1 MRNAVIFSLLLS
13 SLFLAGC
20 ATSRDVITLDTSDL
34 KATTATTSNGKTVF
48 INTVVDER
56 VFEAN
61 PQEPATPSLDP
72 SESDTPDIRAH
83 AIARKRNGFGKALGD
98 ILLAPNTSIPDLV
111 TLGLTNAL
119 TEKGYT
125 VLTKKEEVT
134 ADTYLVDVKV
144 KKFWSWMNPG
154 AFAITLSTEISTD
167 MVMKN
172 GANKPLVDKNITIK
186 ESDNFQTGM
195 TENWI
200 AVMKKAVRTYS
211 AEVSKNL

>member
-1 MRNAVIFSLLLS
+1 M
-13 SLFLAGC
+13 
-20 ATSRDVITLDTSDL
+20 
-34 KATTATTSNGKTVF
+34 
-48 INTVVDER
+48 
-56 VFEAN
+56 
-61 PQEPATPSLDP
+61 
-72 SESDTPDIRAH
+72 RAH

-98 ILLAPNTSIPDLV
+98 IVLAPNTSIPDLV

-125 VLTKKEEVT
+125 VLTKKEDVT
-134 ADTYLVDVKV
+134 AETYLVDVKI

-172 GANKPLVDKNITIK
+172 GANKPLVDKNISIK
-186 ESDNFQTGM
+186 ESGNFQTGM
-195 TENWI
+195 QENWI

>member
-1 MRNAVIFSLLLS
+1 MRNTVIFSLLLP
-13 SLFLAGC
+13 SLLLAGC

-34 KATTATTSNGKTVF
+34 KATTASSNGKTVF

-56 VFEAN
+56 VLEAN

-72 SESDTPDIRAH
+72 SESDTPDVRAH

-125 VLTKKEEVT
+125 VLTKKEDVT

-172 GANKPLVDKNITIK
+172 GTNKPLVDKNISIK
-186 ESDNFQTGM
+186 EADNFQTGM
-195 TENWI
+195 QENWI

>member
-1 MRNAVIFSLLLS
+1 M
-13 SLFLAGC
+13 
-20 ATSRDVITLDTSDL
+20 
-34 KATTATTSNGKTVF
+34 
-48 INTVVDER
+48 
-56 VFEAN
+56 
-61 PQEPATPSLDP
+61 
-72 SESDTPDIRAH
+72 
-83 AIARKRNGFGKALGD
+83 
-98 ILLAPNTSIPDLV
+98 LAPNTSIPDLV

-125 VLTKKEEVT
+125 VLTKKEDVT
-134 ADTYLVDVKV
+134 AETYLVDVKI

-172 GANKPLVDKNITIK
+172 GANKPLVDKNISIK
-186 ESDNFQTGM
+186 ESGNFQTGM
-195 TENWI
+195 QENWI